1 MSTRR
6 TVFAA
11 LALTALLAC
20 ESVLEPEV
28 SVGVLS
34 TAFSVGGDDD
44 DDVAEAEA
52 DLDEINESGIE
63 GEIEFTDDGTTLTI
77 VGEAD
82 GMDPGVEYHSLIY
95 DNGSVATGPGA
106 CLPTIFDPTDPD
118 FLLPT
123 MFIGVWSVD
132 EDGEGT
138 LAATNTTGGYVP
150 LGKFRTMSIRD
161 TRINGGFGPD
171 AVAAC
176 GVVEIDDDDDDDD

>member
-1 MSTRR
+1 MSPAR

-28 SVGVLS
+28 SVDVSS

-63 GEIEFTDDGTTLTI
+63 GEIEFTDDGSTLTI
-77 VGEAD
+77 VGEAS
-82 GMDPGVEYHSLIY
+82 GMDPTAPFGTYVSLIY
-95 DNGSVATGPGA
+95 DNGSVATGPDA
-106 CLPTIFDPTDPD
+106 CEPAIFDPEDPD

-132 EDGEGT
+132 AEGEGT
-138 LAATNTTGGYVP
+138 LAATNTNDGADYVP
-150 LGKFRTMSIRD
+150 LDKFRTISIRD
-161 TRINGGFGPD
+161 TRINDGFGPE

-176 GVVEIDDDDDDDD
+176 GVVETD